1 MPVVSSAIYF
11 TQFLLG
17 TLGDGLILT
26 KRIIVL
32 AVKAPGS
39 QQEDRLLGSDFGCG
53 NILQASKSD
62 KREKINP
69 LSGRQVLLESISEM
83 RSVLSG

>member
-1 MPVVSSAIYF
+1 M
-11 TQFLLG
+11 
-17 TLGDGLILT
+17 
-26 KRIIVL
+26 L

-39 QQEDRLLGSDFGCG
+39 QQEDSLLGSDFGCG